1 VVDAVSAAR
10 LTRRRYA
17 VVIVWLTIGALLA
30 VTDITAAVLDATRW
44 PTWAPLAL
52 ITASVVWLAGA
63 TFLLLLGE
71 I

>member
-1 VVDAVSAAR
+1 VVDAVK
-10 LTRRRYA
+10 LTRRGYA
-17 VVIVWLTIGALLA
+17 VVIVWLTIGAPLA

-44 PTWAPLAL
+44 PAWAPLTL

-63 TFLLLLGE
+63 TFLLLLSE